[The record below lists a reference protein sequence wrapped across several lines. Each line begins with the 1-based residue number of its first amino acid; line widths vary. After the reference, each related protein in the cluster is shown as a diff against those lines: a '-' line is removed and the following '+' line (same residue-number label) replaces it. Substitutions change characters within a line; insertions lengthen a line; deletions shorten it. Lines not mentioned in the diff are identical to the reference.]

1 MKIEIPPE
9 ERCEECKGTG
19 PLRRS
24 FSEASKVIVSRDIKT
39 FFAIC
44 PTCAGTGRNTSDIDE
59 LSEKIRRKRK
69 ELGIKKEGF

>member
-9 ERCEECKGTG
+9 ERCEECKGAG
-19 PLRRS
+19 
-24 FSEASKVIVSRDIKT
+24 KVIVSRDVKT

-59 LSEKIRRKRK
+59 LNEKIKRIRRKRK
-69 ELGIKKEGF
+69 KLRIKKEGP